1 MVQIGS
7 SPTRVLAETR
17 LQGYT
22 IPMATFTLPN
32 DLAERVA
39 PYERWLPA
47 ILEVSLLGLRTPAHL
62 AAAELITF
70 LSSNPS
76 SQEVRAYRLS
86 ALLQA
91 RVEAL
96 LEQNRQGTLGDDDA
110 AELDEFMALEHVVR
124 LIKIESSDTLASA

>member
-1 MVQIGS
+1 
-7 SPTRVLAETR
+7 
-17 LQGYT
+17 
-22 IPMATFTLPN
+22 MATFTLPN

>member
-1 MVQIGS
+1 
-7 SPTRVLAETR
+7 
-17 LQGYT
+17 
-22 IPMATFTLPN
+22 MATVTLPD

-47 ILEVSLLGLRTPAHL
+47 ILEVSLSGLKTPAHI

-76 SQEVRAYRLS
+76 IQEVQGYRLS
-86 ALLQA
+86 APLQA

-96 LEQNRQGTLGDDDA
+96 LERNRQGTLSQEET
-110 AELDEFMALEHVVR
+110 AELDEFMALERVVR
-124 LIKIESSDTLASA
+124 LLKIESADTFAGM

>member
-47 ILEVSLLGLRTPAHL
+47 ILEASLLGLRTPAHI

-86 ALLQA
+86 APLQA
-91 RVEAL
+91 RVKAL
-96 LEQNRQGTLGDDDA
+96 LAGNRQNTLSQEET

-124 LIKIESSDTLASA
+124 LLKIESADTLASV